1 MTVLLATNNWN
12 SKSLRILFGEASIFC
27 GLEKLRGLFLGI
39 VSMLLMLTPQLVN
52 AGVSLMLSAQLA
64 NAGAQGLTDLLQEA
78 VKNHPTVLGKQ
89 SEFQAAG
96 YDLEGAKWSRYPS
109 FSTELQTFSSGTS
122 SLTKVEQPLWT
133 GGRITSQIGIA
144 TAGVAKADASLSEI
158 EQNVLQETA
167 NAFFDV
173 LRLESRLKT
182 ALSNEAEHQKFTDS
196 MARRVKSEI
205 SPVTDQ
211 TQTSTRLR
219 QAITERIQIERQLSS
234 ARISLEQ
241 MVGKRVA
248 DLIKPNDIN
257 LNRWTEDSLLEASKQ
272 FSPERKRLLAQIESS
287 EFEIN
292 LARSKIMPQLV
303 AGYQVRLGTV
313 PGTIGQDQ
321 MYLALQMQTGAGLSS
336 MTSIQAAV
344 SRKQAAADALDA
356 QDRQLL
362 QRLRLAWSERKALSE
377 QLEPARGSLAASDTI
392 VASYIRQFQ
401 VGKKNWLEVLNA
413 QREKAQA
420 YYAVADIESPLQLAN
435 IKLLIL
441 AGQITAQKITIND
454 DNQ

>member
-1 MTVLLATNNWN
+1 MFNMIVLFAAGILNFSYSRIVSGAAFF
-12 SKSLRILFGEASIFC
+12 SCVQQKLRILFS
-27 GLEKLRGLFLGI
+27 GI
-39 VSMLLMLTPQLVN
+39 VLLTLLLTPLLTN
-52 AGVSLMLSAQLA
+52 AGASDGSKPNV
-64 NAGAQGLTDLLQEA
+64 GAQGLTDLLQEA
-78 VKNHPTVLGKQ
+78 VKNHPAVLGKR
-89 SEFQAAG
+89 SEYQAAG
-96 YDLEGAKWSRYPS
+96 YDLEGAKWGRFPS

-122 SLTKVEQPLWT
+122 TLAKVEQPLWT

-144 TAGVAKADASLSEI
+144 TAGVAKADASLNEI

-182 ALSNEAEHQKFTDS
+182 AINNEAEHQKFADS

-205 SPVTDQ
+205 SPAADQ
-211 TQTSTRLR
+211 TQTSTRMR
-219 QAITERIQIERQLSS
+219 QAITERIQIERQLAT

-241 MVGKRVA
+241 MVGKPVA
-248 DLIKPNDIN
+248 DLIKPDDIN
-257 LNRWTEDSLLEASKQ
+257 LDSWTESSLLEVAKR
-272 FSPERKRLLAQIESS
+272 FSPERKRLLAQIESTES
-287 EFEIN
+287 EIN
-292 LARSKIMPQLV
+292 LARSKIMPQIV
-303 AGYQVRLGTV
+303 AGYSVRFGNV
-313 PGTIGQDQ
+313 QEGVDRDQ
-321 MYLALQMQTGAGLSS
+321 AYLALQMQTGAGLSGMS
-336 MTSIQAAV
+336 SIDAAV
-344 SRKQAAADALDA
+344 SRKQAAVDALEA
-356 QDRQLL
+356 QDRLLL
-362 QRLRLAWSERKALSE
+362 QRVRTAWSERKALSE
-377 QLEPARGSLAASDTI
+377 QLEPARGSLVASDMI

-454 DNQ
+454 DK